1 MSEFKGTPGPWFI
14 DDQSDDYEMA
24 IVGHPTWPCTRNG
37 KRGVWD
43 VCKIETDTEDTKAN
57 ARLIAAAP
65 DLLEALR
72 ALLPIARL
80 YMESGDVQT
89 RAIKAHDFAA
99 EMASA
104 NAAIAKALRS

>member
-1 MSEFKGTPGPWFI
+1 MSKFKGTPGPWFI

-65 DLLEALR
+65 DLLEALKTLIAATD
-72 ALLPIARL
+72 ALADIAN
-80 YMESGDVQT
+80 SGIADNAIDAGCA
-89 RAIKAHDFAA
+89 AIK
-99 EMASA
+99 
-104 NAAIAKALRS
+104 KALQS